1 MNLIKSWLESL
12 SAILPAEA
20 SASVFL
26 ERNAGHLLVAAV
38 VLIAFFALL
47 YFFRTRQVRR
57 ERKARYRIS
66 RLIGY
71 FVETYDRVAELD
83 LNHHT
88 AYCYEDEGE
97 NVTVKAVPIDSVDAI
112 LASSIPAT
120 S

>member
-47 YFFRTRQVRR
+47 
-57 ERKARYRIS
+57 
-66 RLIGY
+66 
-71 FVETYDRVAELD
+71 
-83 LNHHT
+83 
-88 AYCYEDEGE
+88 
-97 NVTVKAVPIDSVDAI
+97 
-112 LASSIPAT
+112 
-120 S
+120 